1 MAIAT
6 FEMHVRSGLVFY
18 ASLGWALLALL
29 SAVVIVLSWKTL
41 IAAKREQICV
51 PE

>member
-6 FEMHVRSGLVFY
+6 FEMHSRNGLAFY
-18 ASLGWALLALL
+18 AVLGWALLALL
-29 SAVVIVLSWKTL
+29 SAVVVVLTGKTL
-41 IAAKREQICV
+41 IAAKREQVCI